1 MSIDV
6 AWVDNEHMEHGVALI
21 QKIGNESTIIAMD
34 WDDVSSAIS
43 LLIAYRELRGAKSRV
58 KELIEEQNMS
68 YGGTK

>member
-6 AWVDNEHMEHGVALI
+6 AWVNNDDMEHGVALI
-21 QKIGNESTIIAMD
+21 QKVGNEATIVAMD
-34 WDDVSSAIS
+34 WDNVSSAIS